1 MKTITLVSILILSFV
16 SNAQNEQSPSMFW
29 NNYSQFNP
37 AVSGLEYQQ
46 KGILTYRNQWPSLTA
61 ATQTLFANY
70 EARIGRRHGIGLNL
84 ISEQGL
90 IGNQSQKVQANYSYH
105 FVMKNSR
112 RISIGISP
120 SFDRSVSVEYWPTLV
135 SKKSSLNFN
144 TGIGYQGETILA
156 GIGVTR
162 FLDITSTDGFMD
174 VNLNP
179 GLYAHIRKIFDV
191 SRNIDI
197 YLDGVYRT
205 FDGFNTFKLNTR
217 IVLYDKFMFG
227 GGIGGRNNLM
237 AQVGWDIDNRF
248 RVAYA
253 YDTEVS
259 KLNNGISGGSH
270 EFTLGYVMKYRSQR
284 LSFINIGTPSF

>member
-162 FLDITSTDGFMD
+162 LLDITSIDGFIGT
-174 VNLNP
+174 NLTP
-179 GLYAHIRKIFDV
+179 GLYAHIRKIFAINR
-191 SRNIDI
+191 SLDI
-197 YLDGVYRT
+197 YLEGVYQSQ
-205 FDGFNTFKLNTR
+205 DGFRSFNLNTR
-217 IVLYDKFMFG
+217 IVLYNKFMFG
-227 GGIGGRNNLM
+227 GGIGLRDNFMVQL
-237 AQVGWDIDNRF
+237 GWDINDRF

-253 YDTEVS
+253 YDTAVS
-259 KLNNGISGGSH
+259 KLNNAISGGSH
-270 EFTLGYVMKYRSQR
+270 ELTLGYVVKYRSQR
-284 LSFINIGTPSF
+284 LSFTNISMPNF